1 LEASAGGVAAAL
13 ANWNGMRYVGRCL
26 DSLQAQSVG
35 VSPVVVVDNGSTDG
49 SREWIQQHYDGV
61 EVLEN
66 PTNLGVA
73 AGYNRAISACACADA
88 SYILILNTDVFLEP
102 DFIARALHALT
113 ASPDLGAVTGRLF
126 QEGTGEL
133 ISGGFFLRPQ
143 IRITYRELTDE
154 ACEVFGA
161 TGAAVLYRRD
171 VLEDLKVDGQ
181 YFDDDYFAYGEDI
194 DLAWRTQILG
204 WKVRYEPSARAY
216 HVGSGS
222 LEGRLRFLDK
232 PALYQRHT
240 LKNRYL
246 TVVKN
251 ASPGTALR
259 LLPWLLVSE
268 LLLWPYLLV
277 RMPRRVPFLLMGL
290 VEVVRLLPAALR
302 KRRQIQGRRRVP
314 ADHIRRYLRWF

>member
-1 LEASAGGVAAAL
+1 
-13 ANWNGMRYVGRCL
+13 MRYVGRCL

-73 AGYNRAISACACADA
+73 AGYNRAISACADA

-171 VLEDLKVDGQ
+171 VLEDLKVGPVLRRRLLRLRRGYRPGVAYPDPGLEGPLRTVGQ
-181 YFDDDYFAYGEDI
+181 GLSRGVWFTGGSAPFPGQARALSTAHAEESLSHRCEER
-194 DLAWRTQILG
+194 LAWNRAAAVAVAVGQ
-204 WKVRYEPSARAY
+204 RASAVALSAFKDAAARSLPDDGAGRSCAPVAVGPAQAAADPAPAPRASRP
-216 HVGSGS
+216 HTPVSAVV
-222 LEGRLRFLDK
+222 LRGR
-232 PALYQRHT
+232 
-240 LKNRYL
+240 
-246 TVVKN
+246 
-251 ASPGTALR
+251 
-259 LLPWLLVSE
+259 
-268 LLLWPYLLV
+268 
-277 RMPRRVPFLLMGL
+277 
-290 VEVVRLLPAALR
+290 
-302 KRRQIQGRRRVP
+302 
-314 ADHIRRYLRWF
+314 